1 MHPVACDQRTRAR
14 VAFAL
19 RLRGVLPRG
28 DAHQATLELLE
39 PAAVTTALALLHKKW
54 LAVARSARSVARASS
69 PTPDMFGGAPRSHQ
83 SALGGTDATWVGAPA
98 VVVWRWWLQA
108 L

>member
-1 MHPVACDQRTRAR
+1 MHPVACDQRTCAR
-14 VAFAL
+14 TSFAL

-69 PTPDMFGGAPRSHQ
+69 PTPDIFGGSRRPVE
-83 SALGGTDATWVGAPA
+83 ALEACSDAMRV
-98 VVVWRWWLQA
+98 RA